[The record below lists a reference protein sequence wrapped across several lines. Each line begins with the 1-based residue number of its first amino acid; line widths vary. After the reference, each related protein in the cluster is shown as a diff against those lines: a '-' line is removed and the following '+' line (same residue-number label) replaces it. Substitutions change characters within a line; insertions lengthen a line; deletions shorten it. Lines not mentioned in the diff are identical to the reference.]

1 LITYHSNTSVYI
13 FLLVGI
19 GYAYISLGLV
29 HITKDNDAIQRFQ
42 PGMDPG
48 YRFLFSTGHG
58 GWGGKRKGKKKMVT
72 RRAEFIHSLL
82 HTFISYRC
90 MSSIIIHV
98 SRRVPPRGFSARG
111 ALALDQHCRRL
122 AIARRLAVESIATD
136 LMRSGPEVAAMTPQ
150 GGTGG
155 SPLPLHITNPA
166 QQAYISELLAF
177 NLERLHKVFNSP
189 PLPWTSPLL

>member
-1 LITYHSNTSVYI
+1 M
-13 FLLVGI
+13 
-19 GYAYISLGLV
+19 
-29 HITKDNDAIQRFQ
+29 HITKHNNAIQCSSH
-42 PGMDPG
+42 
-48 YRFLFSTGHG
+48 LSTGYG
-58 GWGGKRKGKKKMVT
+58 PPVIGFCLVPATEAGVVKGKGIRKKKMVT

-90 MSSIIIHV
+90 MSSTIIHA
-98 SRRVPPRGFSARG
+98 SRRVPPRGSSARG
-111 ALALDQHCRRL
+111 ALALDQH
-122 AIARRLAVESIATD
+122 ARRLAVESIATD

-189 PLPWTSPLL
+189 PLPWTSHLL